1 MTVRPSD
8 VQSIRS
14 LPLFQQMS
22 EQAFADLMAQS
33 MLQRFPARA
42 ELIKEGELPDFLYI
56 VVDGAVDLYATRD
69 AEETTID
76 ILYPSSSFIL
86 AAVMRDEPYL
96 KSARTLMPTQVL
108 MIPSQVVRDAFNRD
122 PAFARGIIDEM
133 AARYRA
139 VTRVLK
145 NDRMRSS
152 TERLA
157 NWLLGMARRT
167 GSNEFELPLE
177 KRKLAS
183 FLGMTP
189 ESYSRS
195 IAALEKHGVR
205 SHGPLI
211 TISDPAG
218 LAEFA
223 KPSAIEAD

>member
-1 MTVRPSD
+1 MPVRPSD
-8 VQSIRS
+8 VPSIRV

-22 EQAFADLMAQS
+22 EQAFGELMAQS

-42 ELIKEGELPDFLYI
+42 ELIREGELPDFLY
-56 VVDGAVDLYATRD
+56 VVVEGAVDLYATRD

-76 ILYPSSSFIL
+76 IVYPSSSFIL

-96 KSARTLMPTQVL
+96 KSARTLVPSQIL
-108 MIPSQVVRDAFNRD
+108 MVPSQVVRDAFNRH
-122 PAFARGIIDEM
+122 PAFARGIVDEL

-157 NWLLGMARRT
+157 NWILGMAQRS
-167 GSNEFELPLE
+167 GANEFELPLE

>member
-1 MTVRPSD
+1 MTVRPSE
-8 VQSIRS
+8 VQSIRV

-22 EQAFADLMAQS
+22 EQGFADMMAQS

-42 ELIKEGELPDFLYI
+42 DLIKEGDLPDFLYI
-56 VVDGAVDLYATRD
+56 VVEGAVDLYAARD
-69 AEETTID
+69 GEETTID
-76 ILYPSSSFIL
+76 IVYPSSSFIL

-96 KSARTLMPTQVL
+96 KSARTLMSSQIL
-108 MIPSQVVRDAFNRD
+108 MIPSQTVRNAFNAD
-122 PAFARGIIDEM
+122 PAFARGIVDEL

-157 NWLLGMARRT
+157 NWILGMAKRS
-167 GSNEFELPLE
+167 GSHEFALPLE

-205 SHGPLI
+205 SIGSMI
-211 TISDPAG
+211 TITDPAS
-218 LAEFA
+218 LTEFA
-223 KPSAIEAD
+223 KPTAIETD

>member
-1 MTVRPSD
+1 MPVRPSD
-8 VQSIRS
+8 VQSIRV

-22 EQAFADLMAQS
+22 EQAFAELMAQS

-42 ELIKEGELPDFLYI
+42 ELIREGDLPDFLY
-56 VVDGAVDLYATRD
+56 VVVEGAVDLYATRD

-76 ILYPSSSFIL
+76 IVYPSSSFIL

-96 KSARTLMPTQVL
+96 KSARTLVPSQIL
-108 MIPSQVVRDAFNRD
+108 MIPSQVVRDAFNRH
-122 PAFARGIIDEM
+122 PAFARGIVDEL

-157 NWLLGMARRT
+157 NWILAMAQRS
-167 GSNEFELPLE
+167 GANEFELPLE

-218 LAEFA
+218 LTEFA

>member
-1 MTVRPSD
+1 MPVRPAD
-8 VQSIRS
+8 VQSIRA

-22 EQAFADLMAQS
+22 EESFADLMTQS

-42 ELIKEGELPDFLYI
+42 ELIKEGDLPDFLYI
-56 VVDGAVDLYATRD
+56 VTEGAVDLYATRD
-69 AEETTID
+69 GEETTID
-76 ILYPSSSFIL
+76 IVYPSSSFIL

-96 KSARTLMPTQVL
+96 KSARTLMPSQVL
-108 MIPSQVVRDAFNRD
+108 MIPSQVVRNAFSRD
-122 PAFARGIIDEM
+122 PAFARGIADEL
-133 AARYRA
+133 AKRYRA

-157 NWLLGMARRT
+157 IWILGMAQRS
-167 GSNEFELPLE
+167 GSHAFELPLE

-195 IAALEKHGVR
+195 VAALEKHGVR
-205 SHGPLI
+205 SQGSTI
-211 TISDPAG
+211 TITDPAG
-218 LAEFA
+218 LTEFA
-223 KPSAIEAD
+223 RPTAIEAD

>member
-1 MTVRPSD
+1 MSLRRSD
-8 VQSIRS
+8 VPSIRA

-22 EQAFADLMAQS
+22 EQALADLMAQS

-42 ELIKEGELPDFLYI
+42 DLIREGELPDFLYI
-56 VVDGAVDLYATRD
+56 VVEGAVDLYATRD
-69 AEETTID
+69 GEETTID
-76 ILYPSSSFIL
+76 IVYPPSSFIL
-86 AAVMRDEPYL
+86 AAVMRDEPWL
-96 KSARTLMPTQVL
+96 KSARTLTPSQIL
-108 MIPSQVVRDAFNRD
+108 MIPSQVVRDTFSRD
-122 PAFARGIIDEM
+122 SAFARGIVDEL
-133 AARYRA
+133 AKRYRA

-157 NWLLGMARRT
+157 NWILGMAQRA
-167 GSNEFELPLE
+167 GSNAFELPLE

-195 IAALEKHGVR
+195 IAVLEKHGVR
-205 SHGPLI
+205 SQGAMI
-211 TISDPAG
+211 TIDDPAG

>member
-1 MTVRPSD
+1 MPVRPSE
-8 VQSIRS
+8 VQSIRV

-22 EQAFADLMAQS
+22 EQAFAELMSQS

-42 ELIKEGELPDFLYI
+42 ELIREGDLPDFLYI

-76 ILYPSSSFIL
+76 ILYPSSTFIL

-96 KSARTLMPTQVL
+96 KSARTLVPSQVL
-108 MIPSQVVRDAFNRD
+108 MIPSQVVRDAFDRD
-122 PAFARGIIDEM
+122 PAFAHGIIHEM

-157 NWLLGMARRT
+157 NWLLGMARRA

-211 TISDPAG
+211 TISDPAS

-223 KPSAIEAD
+223 KPSATEAD

>member
-1 MTVRPSD
+1 MPVRLSD
-8 VQSIRS
+8 VQSIRA

-22 EQAFADLMAQS
+22 EQGFADMMAQS

-42 ELIKEGELPDFLYI
+42 DLIREGDLPDFLYI

-69 AEETTID
+69 GEESTID
-76 ILYPSSSFIL
+76 IVYPASSFIL

-96 KSARTLMPTQVL
+96 KSARTLTPSQIL

-122 PAFARGIIDEM
+122 PAFARGIVDEL

-152 TERLA
+152 TERLG
-157 NWLLGMARRT
+157 NWLLGMARRS

-205 SHGPLI
+205 SHGSLI
-211 TISDPAG
+211 TITDPAG

-223 KPSAIEAD
+223 KPTAIEAD

>member
-1 MTVRPSD
+1 MPVRPTD
-8 VQSIRS
+8 VQSIRA

-22 EQAFADLMAQS
+22 EQAFAELMSQS

-42 ELIKEGELPDFLYI
+42 ELIREGELPDFLYI

-76 ILYPSSSFIL
+76 IVYPSSSFIL

-96 KSARTLMPTQVL
+96 KSARTLVPSQIM
-108 MIPSQVVRDAFNRD
+108 MIPSQIVRDTFNRD
-122 PAFARGIIDEM
+122 PAFARGIVDEL

-152 TERLA
+152 AERLA
-157 NWLLGMARRT
+157 NWLLGMAQRAGR
-167 GSNEFELPLE
+167 NEFELPLE

-195 IAALEKHGVR
+195 IAVLEKHGVQ
-205 SHGPLI
+205 SHGALI

>member
-1 MTVRPSD
+1 MAVRPSE
-8 VQSIRS
+8 VQSIRI

-22 EQAFADLMAQS
+22 EQGFADMMAQS

-42 ELIKEGELPDFLYI
+42 DLIKEGDLPDFLYI
-56 VVDGAVDLYATRD
+56 VIEGAVDLYATRD
-69 AEETTID
+69 GEETTID
-76 ILYPSSSFIL
+76 IVYPTSGFIL

-96 KSARTLMPTQVL
+96 KSARTLMPSQIL
-108 MIPSQVVRDAFNRD
+108 MIPSQTVRNAFNAD
-122 PAFARGIIDEM
+122 PAFARGIVDEL

-157 NWLLGMARRT
+157 NWILGMAKRS
-167 GSNEFELPLE
+167 GSHEFGLPLE

-195 IAALEKHGVR
+195 IATLEKHGVR
-205 SHGPLI
+205 SHGSMI
-211 TISDPAG
+211 TIADPAS
-218 LAEFA
+218 LTEFA
-223 KPSAIEAD
+223 KPTAIETD